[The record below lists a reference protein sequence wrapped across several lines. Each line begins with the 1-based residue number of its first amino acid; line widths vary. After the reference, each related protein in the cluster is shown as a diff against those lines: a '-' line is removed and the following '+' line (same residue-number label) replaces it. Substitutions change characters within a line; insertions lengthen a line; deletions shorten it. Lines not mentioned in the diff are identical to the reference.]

1 MSRLTLEEIESI
13 KIGEIA
19 RQAHL
24 EITGKELGL
33 FELPCWEAIERAQ
46 QAIRE
51 SDSAV
56 TDLLNDC

>member
-19 RQAHL
+19 RQAHY
-24 EITGKELGL
+24 EITGEKLGV
-33 FELPCWEAIERAQ
+33 FEFPCWEAIERAQ